1 VIDALGGLT
10 SKSLVYCLRQG
21 EALNGRM
28 SPKRVV
34 LGLWVAV
41 IALAAGFFLSTLDSD
56 YREFAPTQVGV
67 AETPRSASAVVP
79 APSAAPA
86 AKSEAKPVSA
96 AAAVSTPA
104 VPVISL
110 NTVAGA
116 MLPAA
121 PEKQATQ
128 PAVAV
133 ATAPVRFQQY
143 RPAYLATAEVRAES
157 AAAIG
162 GSKPDFL
169 KACDHDHDL
178 HLAAG
183 ARPTYFC
190 RMPKLAAVPQA
201 TPAITST
208 PSYPTS
214 QTFLLHSRP
223 GATRRIYLDFTGHTT
238 TGTPWNDGWNN
249 ASFTTPPWSIDD
261 DTTTFNAQEH
271 AEIQDVWRRMAED
284 FAGFDVDVTTEEP
297 TSAQLLKT
305 AGNDTSY
312 GMRVIFGRD
321 QNNTGAGGI
330 AYLNSFGA
338 PRGANQT
345 DIPCYVFAD
354 SNADA
359 KFMTEAGSHEV
370 GHTVGLF
377 HDGATGGLEYFGGHG
392 TGANSWAPIMG
403 VGYYR
408 NVSQW
413 SKGEYTNANQTQ
425 DDLQVISTFIPYA
438 ADDHGDT
445 RDTATFASGTTLSGV
460 GIIGKSTDADLF
472 QIRAGRGNLVITPKV
487 ALFSP
492 NLRLQVR
499 VLDSTG
505 TAMGTFTGDG
515 TIDNLAPG
523 TITVSIPQD
532 GAYFIELTG
541 TNQGDGLTQGY
552 TRYGSLG
559 YYTFEAEWSEFG
571 NRRPVANATRTAPLT
586 YNYVTAPNQV
596 VTFDGTLSTDPD
608 GSIVRYS
615 WDFKDVYPRTA
626 EGATVTHRYNAPGVY
641 YPVLTVTDNTGAT
654 GSTTVTVNVTG
665 TTRPARCYLS
675 LVSGTFIRLNSIHDA
690 ANVTIEVR
698 DQYGNPLRGSLVDVA
713 VSGLARAQRI
723 TLRTDIFGRVNVN
736 SPAFRRGATGSLRFD
751 VTRVASQTHPYD
763 QADNLVP
770 SFVLLTR

>member
-1 VIDALGGLT
+1 MIDALGGLT

-249 ASFTTPPWSIDD
+249 ASFTTPPWSIDG

-284 FAGFDVDVTTEEP
+284 FAGFDVDV
-297 TSAQLLKT
+297 
-305 AGNDTSY
+305 
-312 GMRVIFGRD
+312 
-321 QNNTGAGGI
+321 
-330 AYLNSFGA
+330 
-338 PRGANQT
+338 
-345 DIPCYVFAD
+345 
-354 SNADA
+354 
-359 KFMTEAGSHEV
+359 
-370 GHTVGLF
+370 
-377 HDGATGGLEYFGGHG
+377 
-392 TGANSWAPIMG
+392 
-403 VGYYR
+403 
-408 NVSQW
+408 
-413 SKGEYTNANQTQ
+413 
-425 DDLQVISTFIPYA
+425 
-438 ADDHGDT
+438 
-445 RDTATFASGTTLSGV
+445 
-460 GIIGKSTDADLF
+460 
-472 QIRAGRGNLVITPKV
+472 
-487 ALFSP
+487 
-492 NLRLQVR
+492 
-499 VLDSTG
+499 
-505 TAMGTFTGDG
+505 
-515 TIDNLAPG
+515 
-523 TITVSIPQD
+523 
-532 GAYFIELTG
+532 
-541 TNQGDGLTQGY
+541 
-552 TRYGSLG
+552 
-559 YYTFEAEWSEFG
+559 
-571 NRRPVANATRTAPLT
+571 
-586 YNYVTAPNQV
+586 
-596 VTFDGTLSTDPD
+596 
-608 GSIVRYS
+608 
-615 WDFKDVYPRTA
+615 
-626 EGATVTHRYNAPGVY
+626 
-641 YPVLTVTDNTGAT
+641 
-654 GSTTVTVNVTG
+654 
-665 TTRPARCYLS
+665 
-675 LVSGTFIRLNSIHDA
+675 
-690 ANVTIEVR
+690 
-698 DQYGNPLRGSLVDVA
+698 
-713 VSGLARAQRI
+713 
-723 TLRTDIFGRVNVN
+723 
-736 SPAFRRGATGSLRFD
+736 
-751 VTRVASQTHPYD
+751 
-763 QADNLVP
+763 
-770 SFVLLTR
+770 